1 METQNDEISL
11 KEILDK
17 SKEWFQYLV
26 SQWKVI
32 VLAGILGASIG
43 LAYSLTT
50 KPTYTANLSFALE
63 DGKSGGGGLGSA
75 LGLASSLG
83 IDIGGGGGGAFSGS
97 NLIEL
102 FKSRTMV
109 EQTLMRP
116 IVSKNDT
123 ISLVEM
129 YLRINGF
136 RESWNT
142 NPKLKGI
149 QFPPLTKRKY
159 FTRVHDSIIGEI
171 YTNLTKSNLK
181 VGPKDKN
188 AVFTSIEV
196 KSVNEVFAKAF
207 CEALADQVSQFYVD
221 TKSMK
226 ARMNMD
232 ILTKQRDSIRIEL
245 NGAIVGVAA
254 ANDNTFMLNPALN
267 VKRTSSVKREF
278 DVQANTA
285 ILSELVKQIEIA
297 KVALRK
303 DTPLVQIIDRPIFP
317 LPKENFRKIHGILI
331 GGIISGFLTV
341 SALILRKMFK
351 IYFK

>member
-11 KEILDK
+11 RELLDK
-17 SKEWFQYLV
+17 AKEWYQYLL

-32 VLAGILGASIG
+32 VLAGLVGASIG
-43 LAYSLTT
+43 LAYSLKT
-50 KPTYTANLSFALE
+50 KPIYTASLSFVLE

-102 FKSRTMV
+102 FSSRTMV

-123 ISLVEM
+123 ISLIEM
-129 YLRINGF
+129 YLRINGY
-136 RESWNT
+136 RESWES

-149 QFPPLTKRKY
+149 QFPPYTKRKY
-159 FTRVHDSIIGEI
+159 FTRVHDSIMAGI
-171 YTNLTKSNLK
+171 YDNLTKTNLK

-188 AVFTSIEV
+188 AAFTSIEV

-331 GGIISGFLTV
+331 GGIVSGFLT
-341 SALILRKMFK
+341 ILVLMIRKIFTD
-351 IYFK
+351 IV